1 MGGISV
7 PSIMPEGDMRQ
18 LRAVI
23 GSLSVLAVA
32 GCGGSSGTQPEEYPD
47 VAGIWTGSIE
57 GTNEFEIFRGTLTL
71 NLTQNGQKLSG
82 SYQLDGVV
90 TGGISPGAA
99 AATGPLVGNLSI
111 NSFDVPIR
119 VTVYEPTCGTRG
131 YALQGYFTDT
141 TPQRVVLTGDILI
154 CRVGGQ
160 TYSVSQDTLT
170 FQ

>member
-1 MGGISV
+1 MQ
-7 PSIMPEGDMRQ
+7 EGAMRQ
-18 LRAVI
+18 LTAVI
-23 GSLSVLAVA
+23 GSLCVLAAA
-32 GCGGSSGTQPEEYPD
+32 GCGASPGTQPKEYPD
-47 VAGIWTGSIE
+47 VAGTWTGSIE
-57 GTNEFEIFRGTLTL
+57 GTNEFEIFRGTLSL
-71 NLTQNGQKLSG
+71 ILTQEGQKLSG
-82 SYQLDGVV
+82 SYRLDGVV
-90 TGGISPGAA
+90 TGGVSPGTAA
-99 AATGPLVGNLSI
+99 AAGPVVGTLSVD
-111 NSFDVPIR
+111 SWDVPIR